1 MISPQANAART
12 TAVWAGLSAIT
23 VVSWFLAP
31 AHHADPVAA
40 STPIT
45 IGVLVL
51 AVIKTR
57 LIIQEFMEVRTA
69 PLWLKLATDGWL
81 VALFGAIVV
90 IYVW

>member
-1 MISPQANAART
+1 MTAAART

-23 VVSWFLAP
+23 VLSWFLAP
-31 AHHADPVAA
+31 AHHAEPVTA

-45 IGVLVL
+45 GAVLLL
-51 AVIKTR
+51 ALIKSR

-69 PLWLKLATDGWL
+69 PVWLKLATDGWL
-81 VALFGAIVV
+81 MALFGAIVV